1 MSTSTISQKIVGSVL
16 IAVFLVSVFAAVLLP
31 KLAAGELP
39 YIAWCHL

>member
-1 MSTSTISQKIVGSVL
+1 MSTYTISQKILGTAL
-16 IAVFLVSVFAAVLLP
+16 ITVFVVSVFAGVLIP